1 MIGRGT
7 PRTIRR
13 IDRMTDLVSGLEP
26 ERMPSPTLGD
36 HDSRA
41 RDRQSHI
48 RHKLLNV
55 EYLSHCLAIH
65 PELAEPVAQKTGLC
79 NQWNREGS
87 EQIETLER
95 AIEVGWR
102 MAKMVEFKFGIGAV
116 VDPLCPQY

>member
-55 EYLSHCLAIH
+55 EYRSLF
-65 PELAEPVAQKTGLC
+65 
-79 NQWNREGS
+79 
-87 EQIETLER
+87 R
-95 AIEVGWR
+95 AAAATKSR
-102 MAKMVEFKFGIGAV
+102 ARRFKRPDA
-116 VDPLCPQY
+116 P